1 MKVVLKDLV
10 KRFANSERAAVNRIN
25 LVIEAGELA
34 VLLGPS
40 GCGKTTTLRIIA
52 GLEQPDHGRVSIAER
67 DITDLA
73 PKDRRVAMV
82 FQNFSMYPTM
92 NVYDNIAFPLHALK
106 MKRGEIDRIVRE
118 VAALVNI
125 DHLLGRRARQVSG
138 GEAQRV
144 ALARAMVRRP
154 EVFLMDEPLSSLDA
168 KLRAQLRTEI
178 KRLHQDTGATFI
190 FVTHDQEEAM
200 TLGDKIVVMNRGDI
214 QQAGAP
220 HEVFFAPRNAFVAN
234 FVGTPS
240 MNMFEGTVAGDE
252 AGGYRAQL
260 PGFELSLPARFHPG
274 LANMRGQRVIWGIRP
289 EAITLAS
296 EAGENTVSGEV
307 ELVEALGSRDLIFV
321 RAAGQLFRVIVDA
334 LDSVALG
341 ERCNLQFA
349 DAQMHLFDADSEL
362 SLLDDPP
369 PSVPPS
375 QWGEAMQKG

>member
-1 MKVVLKDLV
+1 MKVVLTDLV
-10 KRFANSERAAVNRIN
+10 KRFANSDRAAVNKLN
-25 LVIEAGELA
+25 LVINEGELA

-40 GCGKTTTLRIIA
+40 GCGKTTTLRMIA
-52 GLEQPDHGRVSIAER
+52 GLEQPDSGRIAIAER

-92 NVYDNIAFPLHALK
+92 NVYDNIAFPLHAVK
-106 MKRGEIDRIVRE
+106 MKRGEIDRTVRE

-125 DHLLGRRARQVSG
+125 DHLLERSVRQVSG

-154 EVFLMDEPLSSLDA
+154 EVFLMDEPLSNLDA
-168 KLRAQLRTEI
+168 KLRVQLRTEI

-200 TLGDKIVVMNRGDI
+200 TLGDKIIVMNAGDI
-214 QQAGAP
+214 QQVGTP
-220 HEVFFAPRNAFVAN
+220 HEVFFAPQNAFVAN

-240 MNMFEGTVAGDE
+240 MNMLQGTVSADDS
-252 AGGYRAQL
+252 GGYRAQL
-260 PGFELSLPARFHPG
+260 PGFDLALPARFHDG
-274 LANMRGQRVIWGIRP
+274 LGKMAGKGVIWGMRP
-289 EAITLAS
+289 EAIRMVT
-296 EAGENTVSGEV
+296 EAGENIIGGEV

-321 RAAGQLFRVIVDA
+321 RAAEQLFGVIVDA
-334 LDSVALG
+334 QQSVTVG
-341 ERCNLQFA
+341 EPCRLHFPG
-349 DAQMHLFDADSEL
+349 AQMHLFDAESER
-362 SLLDDPP
+362 SLLNDLP

-375 QWGEAMQKG
+375 QWGEAGP

>member
-1 MKVVLKDLV
+1 MRVVLKDLV
-10 KRFANSERAAVNRIN
+10 KRFANSDRAAVNKIN
-25 LVIEAGELA
+25 LVINEGELA

-40 GCGKTTTLRIIA
+40 GCGKTTTLRMIA
-52 GLEQPDHGRVSIAER
+52 GLEQPDSGRITIAER

-92 NVYDNIAFPLHALK
+92 NVYDNIAFPLHAVK
-106 MKRGEIDRIVRE
+106 MKRGEIDRTVRE

-125 DHLLGRRARQVSG
+125 DHLLERSVRQVSG

-154 EVFLMDEPLSSLDA
+154 EVFLMDEPLSNLDA
-168 KLRAQLRTEI
+168 KLRVQLRTEI

-200 TLGDKIVVMNRGDI
+200 TLGDKIIVMNNGDI
-214 QQAGAP
+214 QQVGSP
-220 HEVFFAPRNAFVAN
+220 HEVFFAPENAFVAN

-240 MNMFEGTVAGDE
+240 MNMLHGAVSGDNG
-252 AGGYRAQL
+252 GGYRVQL
-260 PGFELSLPARFHPG
+260 PGFELSLPARFHDG
-274 LANMRGQRVIWGIRP
+274 LAKMTGNRVIWGIRP
-289 EAITLAS
+289 EAIRLVA

-321 RAAGQLFRVIVDA
+321 RAAEQLFGVIVDA
-334 LDSVALG
+334 QESLAVG
-341 ERCNLQFA
+341 EPCHLHFA
-349 DAQMHLFDADSEL
+349 GAQMHLFNADSER
-362 SLLDDPP
+362 SLLNDLL

-375 QWGEAMQKG
+375 QWGEAGRKG